1 MTSMISGLRVLTLG
15 AVLTGTLALTAC
27 GSPEPVT
34 TTTTERTTT
43 MTPTYAAP
51 PPPPPYST
59 TTTTTRQ
66 VQP

>member
-1 MTSMISGLRVLTLG
+1 MTSMISGFRVLTLG

-27 GSPEPVT
+27 GGPEPVT

-43 MTPTYAAP
+43 TMPTYAAP
-51 PPPPPYST
+51 PPSPYSS